1 MAPSRKKPAVA
12 LSQVPSVKELC
23 NKLGF
28 ERATQ
33 AETTVFTDTTH
44 AFRKSYRCSNG
55 STGSSLTEWNSIS
68 VQQELTAMAM
78 AFLADRGN
86 GERFWSDLRRWKDDG
101 DLTYPEDRRM

>member
-12 LSQVPSVKELC
+12 LSQVPSVRELC
-23 NKLGF
+23 NRLGF

-55 STGSSLTEWNSIS
+55 SSGSSLTEWNSVN
-68 VQQELTAMAM
+68 VQQELSAMALE
-78 AFLADRGN
+78 FLDAGGN
-86 GERFWSDLRRWKDDG
+86 GERFWSDSRRWKEEG
-101 DLTYPEDRRM
+101 DLMYPEDRRL